1 MRGWMSCA
9 MDAVV
14 YSEYCGDGCNKVLT
28 VSLVRNGR
36 GMQSP
41 ALVSHFLFCGRCSG
55 RSFFPNER
63 LGWELPDR
71 VSVSEVE
78 DR

>member
-41 ALVSHFLFCGRCSG
+41 ASYRTFFSAAVAQVVASSLTRDWGGKFLM
-55 RSFFPNER
+55 E
-63 LGWELPDR
+63 
-71 VSVSEVE
+71 
-78 DR
+78 